1 VTTHVTAAVA
11 VNEVPLTEHPAPV
24 TLKLTEPEP
33 SPPEVVSAIAVA
45 EPTVPVSVV
54 FDTLNVA

>member
-33 SPPEVVSAIAVA
+33 SPPEVVSAIA